1 MRSHS
6 LQTVAV
12 AMTALS
18 LIAGASAQEVAKP
31 ISQWPKAAVFPN
43 EDKAAATEHFR
54 KARAYAVGDLFA
66 DFTLRCIT
74 DPKYRPRVNA
84 EQYDGLLQP
93 MKVFDNLFYVGQMAV
108 SAWAMQTSAGIV
120 LFDALNNE
128 AEARE
133 IIEPGMRAMGLDP
146 QDVKWIVVTHGH
158 ADHFGGASYFQKIYG
173 AKTISSDIDW
183 KAIEQ
188 GQFNSRPGGTTPPKR
203 DITITDGQTMMFGD
217 TEVKFYVT
225 PGHTPGTVS
234 TIFPVTDRGQK
245 HLVGFYGGVGLPRAV
260 ETKRAQIASLVRW
273 RAITKAAGVDA
284 QIGNHPLND
293 EGLER
298 MEQLLYRRTQDPN
311 PYVLGATQYQNYLG
325 IQEECVRFSL
335 ARDGLR
341 E

>member
-1 MRSHS
+1 MRLHS
-6 LQTVAV
+6 LRIMTAATVLALMSGAV
-12 AMTALS
+12 AEEAPKS
-18 LIAGASAQEVAKP
+18 
-31 ISQWPKAAVFPN
+31 ISQWPKPAAFPN
-43 EDKAAATEHFR
+43 EDRAAAIEHFQ

-74 DPKYRPRVNA
+74 DPKYRARVNA

-93 MKVFDNLFYVGQMAV
+93 TKVFDNLFYVGQMAV
-108 SAWAMQTSAGIV
+108 SAWAMPTTAGIV
-120 LFDALNNE
+120 LFDALNSE

-133 IIEPGMRAMGLDP
+133 IIEPGLQAMGLNPKDI
-146 QDVKWIVVTHGH
+146 KWIIITHGH
-158 ADHFGGASYFQKIYG
+158 ADHFGGAAYFQKAYG
-173 AKTISSDIDW
+173 AKTLSSDIDW
-183 KAIEQ
+183 KAIER
-188 GQFNSRPGGTTPPKR
+188 GQFNARPGGTTAPKR
-203 DITITDGQTMMFGD
+203 DITVADGQVMKFGD

-245 HLVGFYGGVGLPRAV
+245 HLVGFYGGVGLPRTV
-260 ETKRAQIASLVRW
+260 ENKRAQIASLVRW
-273 RAITKAAGVDA
+273 RSVTKAAGVDA

-293 EGLER
+293 ESLER
-298 MEQLLYRRTQDPN
+298 MEQLLYRRAQDPH